1 VCGWVAKKRGR
12 SIRIDEDL
20 SSCGSEVDDNGQCYD
35 GEFKLDTASVV
46 AGAAVERKE
55 VRRVR
60 PLLSELQVPDWQEL
74 AVDRRK
80 WRKMSKRTDIV

>member
-1 VCGWVAKKRGR
+1 V
-12 SIRIDEDL
+12 
-20 SSCGSEVDDNGQCYD
+20 VDDDGQCDD

-46 AGAAVERKE
+46 VAEAAVERKE

-60 PLLSELQVPDWQEL
+60 PRLSELQVPEWQEL

-80 WRKMSKRTDIV
+80 WRKMLKSTDIV

>member
-1 VCGWVAKKRGR
+1 VRA
-12 SIRIDEDL
+12 D
-20 SSCGSEVDDNGQCYD
+20 D

-46 AGAAVERKE
+46 AEAAVGCKE

-60 PLLSELQVPDWQEL
+60 PLLSELQVPEWQEL

-80 WRKMSKRTDIV
+80 WRKMLKGIDVVWCYRHKKLDCLRRDTETPR